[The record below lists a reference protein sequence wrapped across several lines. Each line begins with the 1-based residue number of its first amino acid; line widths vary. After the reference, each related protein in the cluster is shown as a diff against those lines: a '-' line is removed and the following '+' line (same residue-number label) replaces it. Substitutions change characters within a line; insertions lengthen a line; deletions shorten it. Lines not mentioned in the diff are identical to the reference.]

1 MPQFSD
7 DIYLGPAF
15 AGSSAVSAGPSPME
29 LGVGP
34 MGRVYVFDAVP
45 LTLQASGLAGSQ
57 AVGGAGN
64 LTLTAGTGVT
74 ASTDAFGPVRYVLD
88 MPRSVSAVSSNAGDT
103 TQTATVYGYDV
114 YGQAMSQV
122 ITLNGTT
129 TVKTTKMFKSVYRI
143 AMSASTAGN
152 VSAGYGDDIGL
163 PVRVTDLGY
172 IASMMFNGAAVTI
185 DSTNFGVAD
194 TTSPATTST
203 TDVRGYVK
211 AAGLSGGANGTK
223 RLVMTIA
230 LPELA
235 VGPNATRVGAYG
247 VTQV

>member
-1 MPQFSD
+1 
-7 DIYLGPAF
+7 
-15 AGSSAVSAGPSPME
+15 
-29 LGVGP
+29 
-34 MGRVYVFDAVP
+34 
-45 LTLQASGLAGSQ
+45 
-57 AVGGAGN
+57 
-64 LTLTAGTGVT
+64 
-74 ASTDAFGPVRYVLD
+74 
-88 MPRSVSAVSSNAGDT
+88 
-103 TQTATVYGYDV
+103 
-114 YGQAMSQV
+114 
-122 ITLNGTT
+122 
-129 TVKTTKMFKSVYRI
+129 MFKSVYRI

-185 DSTNFGVAD
+185 NSTNFGVAD

-230 LPELA
+230 LPALA